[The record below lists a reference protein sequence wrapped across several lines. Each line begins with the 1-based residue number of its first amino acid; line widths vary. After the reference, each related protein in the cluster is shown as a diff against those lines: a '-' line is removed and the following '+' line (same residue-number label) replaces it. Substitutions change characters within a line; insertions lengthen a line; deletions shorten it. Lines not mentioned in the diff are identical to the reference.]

1 MPDHIQIREGLSYP
15 ELRRLYQGARVVA
28 VPVHPG
34 TPYAAGVNG
43 VLEAMSCARPVVVSD
58 TPGLSGYVEDRVNGR
73 QVAAGDPAALRTVIQ
88 ELWEDR
94 GVAELVARAGRETV
108 VRGRTIEH
116 FVDRVAG
123 LVDTLV

>member
-1 MPDHIQIREGLSYP
+1 M
-15 ELRRLYQGARVVA
+15 
-28 VPVHPG
+28 
-34 TPYAAGVNG
+34 NG
-43 VLEAMSCARPVVVSD
+43 ILEAMSCARPVVASD
-58 TPGLSGYVEDRVNGR
+58 TPGLSGYVEDGVNGR
-73 QVAAGDPAALRTVIQ
+73 QVAAGDPAALRAVIE

-94 GVAELVARAGRETV
+94 AGAERMAHEGRETV